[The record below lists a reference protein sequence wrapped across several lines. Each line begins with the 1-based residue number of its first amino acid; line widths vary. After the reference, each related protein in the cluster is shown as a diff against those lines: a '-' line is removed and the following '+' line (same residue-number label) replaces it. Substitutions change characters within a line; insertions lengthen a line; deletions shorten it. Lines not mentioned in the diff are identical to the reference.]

1 MVAYVPPKQAGKYK
15 AVASGAITNGKPVV
29 VHTDGTVKQVSQTVD
44 EATQA
49 LGTNVV
55 FETGTT
61 NYISGIFDSTNN
73 KVVFVYQDSS
83 NSGYST
89 VVVCTIASNGSMSAG
104 TPVVYASHG
113 GGGHQAIAYLGSGKV
128 ALFYKDDSGNNGDVI
143 IGTVSGT
150 TVGSFGSAVEFTP
163 KNVRDTVVAYDT
175 STSRLVMAYRDG
187 GTDKGVVRVASISG
201 TTPTFGS
208 EAFFHNAATNA
219 GLGITFD
226 SNSNKIVIAYVDGA
240 DSSKGKAVVGTVSGT
255 SISLGT
261 EVEFEAGTTRHVGL
275 AFDSTN
281 NKVIVAY
288 EDGGDSNKGKAK
300 VGTVSGTSI
309 SFGSEAVFTASNSYF
324 DTLGFPIAH
333 DSNANKIVIV
343 YPDESDGFDGEF
355 VIGTVSGTSISFSS
369 STDFETDTVEHVA
382 LVFDSNVNKFA
393 IAWRDGGNSNR
404 GTVRSLQL
412 AYSNTTNTL
421 TSENYIGIASGGT
434 YADTAEATIDV
445 VGTVNKDQSGL
456 TAGQTYYVQNDGTL
470 GTSADDPSVVAGT
483 AISATELI
491 VKG

>member
-1 MVAYVPPKQAGKYK
+1 MKFVGNIASDSEVVATAD
-15 AVASGAITNGKPVV
+15 GAITAGKPIAVNAN
-29 VHTDGTVKQVSQTVD
+29 GTVKQVAQIVD

-49 LGTNVV
+49 LGTNLV
-55 FETGTT
+55 FESGTT

-73 KVVFVYQDSS
+73 KVVFVYQDVS
-83 NSGYST
+83 NSGYAS
-89 VVVCTIASNGSMSAG
+89 VVVCTIASNGSMTKG
-104 TPVVYASHG
+104 TPVVYASHSS
-113 GGGHQAIAYLGSGKV
+113 GHQAIAYLGSGKV
-128 ALFYKDDSGNNGDVI
+128 ALFYKDDVGEQGGIV

-150 TVGSFGSAVEFTP
+150 SVGSFGTASYFST
-163 KNVRDTVVAYDT
+163 KNVRDTRVAYDT
-175 STSRLVMAYRDG
+175 NSSRLVIAYRDG
-187 GTDKGVVRVASISG
+187 NNDKGWFVVGSVSG

-208 EAFFHNAATNA
+208 QTYFNNATTNS
-219 GLGITFD
+219 GIDITFD

-240 DSSKGKAVVGTVSGT
+240 DSAKGKVVVGTVSGT
-255 SISLGT
+255 SMSLGT
-261 EVEFEAGTTRHVGL
+261 AVEFEAGTTRHVGL
-275 AFDSTN
+275 TFDSTN

-288 EDGGDSNKGKAK
+288 EDGGDSNKGKAR

-309 SFGSEAVFTASNSYF
+309 SFGSEATFTASNSYF
-324 DTLGFPIAH
+324 DNLGFPIAH

-343 YPDESDGFDGEF
+343 YPDQSDGFDGEF
-355 VIGTVSGTSISFSS
+355 VIGTVSDTSISFTS

-393 IAWRDGGNSNR
+393 IAWRDGGNSNY

-421 TSENYIGIASGGT
+421 TSENFIGFAKDAV
-434 YADTAEATIDV
+434 ADGAVATLHTANSISR
-445 VGTVNKDQSGL
+445 NQSSL
-456 TAGQTYYVQNDGTL
+456 TAGQTYFVQNDGTL
-470 GTSADDPSVVAGT
+470 GLSADDPSVTAGT